1 MFNRILNLLEND
13 DRERL
18 QKNLESIDLPRL
30 TVLSEPN
37 QPQDFS
43 YFPESG
49 IGSIMAVSP
58 SGKSVEVGIFGREG
72 MSPPN
77 SLFEDDQAPFKVFM
91 QVEGSAHR
99 IRNEHLFA
107 ALIESRTMRKL
118 LSRYAQTLFV
128 QTAYT
133 ALTNATHRIDERLAR
148 SLLMVHDRTA
158 GDRLP
163 VTHDFLAALL
173 NVRRPS
179 VTTALHIL
187 EGHRLIV
194 AERGQIT
201 IRDRQA
207 LQAFAGDAYGV
218 PEREFAR
225 LIGAMR

>member
-1 MFNRILNLLEND
+1 MFNRILNLLENN

-18 QKNLESIDLPRL
+18 QTNLEPIDLQRL

-37 QPQDFS
+37 KPQDFT

-58 SGKSVEVGIFGREG
+58 SGMTAEVGIFGREG

-118 LSRYAQTLFV
+118 LSATRRRCLSKRPTLPLPMP
-128 QTAYT
+128 
-133 ALTNATHRIDERLAR
+133 LTMSMN
-148 SLLMVHDRTA
+148 
-158 GDRLP
+158 GW
-163 VTHDFLAALL
+163 
-173 NVRRPS
+173 
-179 VTTALHIL
+179 
-187 EGHRLIV
+187 
-194 AERGQIT
+194 
-201 IRDRQA
+201 RD
-207 LQAFAGDAYGV
+207 GY
-218 PEREFAR
+218 
-225 LIGAMR
+225 

>member
-1 MFNRILNLLEND
+1 MLNRILNLLENS

-18 QKNLESIDLPRL
+18 LRNLEPAYLPRL
-30 TVLSEPN
+30 TVLSQPD
-37 QPQDFS
+37 QPQDYS

-58 SGKSVEVGIFGREG
+58 SGETVEVGIFGREG
-72 MSPPN
+72 MTPPN

-91 QVEGSAHR
+91 QVEGDGHR

-107 ALIESRTMRKL
+107 AMVESRPMRKL

-133 ALTNATHRIDERLAR
+133 ALANATHRVDERLAR

-158 GDRLP
+158 GDRLS
-163 VTHDFLAALL
+163 VTHDFLAGLL

-187 EGHRLIV
+187 EGHRFIV
-194 AERGQIT
+194 ADRGQVT
-201 IRDRQA
+201 IRNRQA
-207 LQAFAGDAYGV
+207 LEAFAGDAYGI
-218 PEREFAR
+218 PEREFTR
-225 LIGAMR
+225 LIGSMR

>member
-1 MFNRILNLLEND
+1 MFNRILNLLED
-13 DRERL
+13 SDRERL
-18 QKNLESIDLPRL
+18 RKNLEPAYLPRL
-30 TVLSEPN
+30 TVLSEPD
-37 QPQDFS
+37 QPQDYS

-58 SGKSVEVGIFGREG
+58 SGETVEVGIFGREG
-72 MSPPN
+72 MTPPN
-77 SLFEDDQAPFKVFM
+77 SLFEDNQAPFKVFM
-91 QVEGSAHR
+91 QVDGSGHR

-107 ALIESRTMRKL
+107 AMVESRPMRTL

-133 ALTNATHRIDERLAR
+133 ALANATHRVDERLAR

-158 GDRLP
+158 GDRLF
-163 VTHDFLAALL
+163 VTHDFLAGLL

-187 EGHRLIV
+187 EGHRFIV
-194 AERGQIT
+194 AERGQVT
-201 IRDRQA
+201 IRHRQA
-207 LQAFAGDAYGV
+207 LEAFAGDAYGV

-225 LIGAMR
+225 LIGSMY